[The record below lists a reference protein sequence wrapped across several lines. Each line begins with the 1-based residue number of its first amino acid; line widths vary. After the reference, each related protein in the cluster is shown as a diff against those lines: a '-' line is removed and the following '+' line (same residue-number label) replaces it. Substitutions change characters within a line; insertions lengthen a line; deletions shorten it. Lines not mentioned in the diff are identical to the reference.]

1 MLRKNKKLLI
11 IVPFILIISVVA
23 ILFGHIPFKTLPLSL
38 TLASKTDRSPF
49 MVAHRGLS
57 SLYPENSLPAFEG
70 AVNEGFYGYE
80 LDIHTTKDGEW
91 VVIHDD
97 TVDAMTDG
105 SGEVESF
112 SFEQTQE
119 LTLDSGNG
127 IGSYP
132 NMKIPTLKQALHY
145 AVEEDI
151 VPFIEI
157 KKCDPKLLPTLKEL
171 LDEMKLSDKAVLI
184 SFDREYL
191 EIYRQLDGNAEIM
204 LLKST
209 PEKSDVDWCVEHNAA
224 LDFGQH
230 SFYKIAEVMKYAK
243 EKGVELGA
251 WTVDN
256 TAILDLLVFFYDVKY
271 ITTNKILP

>member
-1 MLRKNKKLLI
+1 MLKKHRKLLI
-11 IVPFILIISVVA
+11 VLPFVLILSVVA
-23 ILFGHIPFKTLPLSL
+23 VLFSHNLFKTLPLSL
-38 TLASKTDRSPF
+38 AISSHTDKAPA

-70 AVNEGFYGYE
+70 ALEHGFYGYE

-105 SGEVESF
+105 SGDIESYTF
-112 SFEQTQE
+112 DE
-119 LTLDSGNG
+119 LQKFTLDGGNG
-127 IGSYP
+127 IENYP
-132 NMKIPTLKQALHY
+132 GMKIPTLEESLKY
-145 AVEEDI
+145 AAENDI

-157 KKCDPKLLPTLKEL
+157 KKCDAELLPSLKQM
-171 LDEMKLSDKAVLI
+171 LDEMKLSEKAVLI

-191 EIYRQLDGNAEIM
+191 EIYRQLDDKAQIM
-204 LLKST
+204 LLKGT
-209 PEKSDVDWCVEHNAA
+209 PEKADVDWCVKYNAG

-230 SFYKIAEVMKYAK
+230 SFYKTGSVMKYAK

-256 TAILDLLVFFYDVKY
+256 TAILDFLVFFYDVKF